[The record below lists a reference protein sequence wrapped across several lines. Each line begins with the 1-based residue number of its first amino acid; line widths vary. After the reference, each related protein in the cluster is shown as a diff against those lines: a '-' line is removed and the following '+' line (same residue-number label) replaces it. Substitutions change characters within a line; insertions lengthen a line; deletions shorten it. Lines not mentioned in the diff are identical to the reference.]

1 MTCRLTQ
8 FIRLPGPIPDQC
20 SLFRRRKKSVICG
33 KLAICVGVLLVGA
46 LQAFAQTRIN
56 VSITATSVPKPLP
69 NQTCKNYDPNQG
81 GFDSVCPSGETQLGS
96 NCECIN
102 IQDARVSGNLW
113 GSAQLLIT
121 EDLGSPTV
129 TPEQNC
135 VPFYGV
141 IYITSGANTDSAA
154 ATKLDVVGLD
164 CDPLATS
171 AAESFRGSFGPNL
184 PMSLTKTSHPSISM
198 TDFGTLKGTVNANG
212 VLRMKLKSPRTSEI
226 GEDTASNPDAKESRR
241 TGCNNPGCRD
251 IDPGN
256 SACDG
261 VNSRTPDAWDPA
273 HGASGNLGSDA
284 IGRGDYDSRDT
295 NPGSPGYGGIDP
307 GNSDPG
313 DSDSDSTRSGHSG
326 SGRIRTDV
334 PAAVAATAVSRLRP
348 QRRQ

>member
-8 FIRLPGPIPDQC
+8 FIRLPRPIPDQC
-20 SLFRRRKKSVICG
+20 SLFRKRKKSVICG

-56 VSITATSVPKPLP
+56 VNITATSVPKPLP
-69 NQTCKNYDPNQG
+69 NQTCKNYDPDQG

-141 IYITSGANTDSAA
+141 IYITSAANTDSAS
-154 ATKLDVVGLD
+154 ATKLDVVGVD

-184 PMSLTKTSHPSISM
+184 PMSLTKESHPSISM
-198 TDFGTLKGTVNANG
+198 TDYGTLKGTVNANG

-226 GEDTASNPDAKESRR
+226 GEDTTSSTGAK
-241 TGCNNPGCRD
+241 
-251 IDPGN
+251 DP
-256 SACDG
+256 
-261 VNSRTPDAWDPA
+261 
-273 HGASGNLGSDA
+273 
-284 IGRGDYDSRDT
+284 
-295 NPGSPGYGGIDP
+295 
-307 GNSDPG
+307 
-313 DSDSDSTRSGHSG
+313 
-326 SGRIRTDV
+326 DV
-334 PAAVAATAVSRLRP
+334 PAAATPAAAVSTPVTRSATASTPVPRTHVTRP
-348 QRRQ
+348 TATPVTSVPTPSVAVPTIPGIPTQVVPATAGSTPVIPNPVIPTPTAPAPVTPAPVASDPTFPPR

>member
-226 GEDTASNPDAKESRR
+226 GEDTASNPGAK
-241 TGCNNPGCRD
+241 
-251 IDPGN
+251 
-256 SACDG
+256 
-261 VNSRTPDAWDPA
+261 
-273 HGASGNLGSDA
+273 
-284 IGRGDYDSRDT
+284 DS
-295 NPGSPGYGGIDP
+295 
-307 GNSDPG
+307 
-313 DSDSDSTRSGHSG
+313 
-326 SGRIRTDV
+326 DV
-334 PAAVAATAVSRLRP
+334 PAATTPAAAISTPVTRPATASTPVPPTHGTPPTAPPVTSVPTPSVAVTTIPGIPTQVVPATEGSTPVIPTPVIPTPTAPAPATPDPVASDPTFPPR
-348 QRRQ
+348 

>member
-8 FIRLPGPIPDQC
+8 FIRLPRPIPDQC
-20 SLFRRRKKSVICG
+20 SLFRKRKKSVICG

-56 VSITATSVPKPLP
+56 VNITATSVPKPLP

-141 IYITSGANTDSAA
+141 IYITSAANTDSAA

-171 AAESFRGSFGPNL
+171 AAESFRGSFAPNL

-198 TDFGTLKGTVNANG
+198 TDFGTVKGTVNANG

-226 GEDTASNPDAKESRR
+226 GEDTTSSPAAK
-241 TGCNNPGCRD
+241 
-251 IDPGN
+251 DP
-256 SACDG
+256 
-261 VNSRTPDAWDPA
+261 
-273 HGASGNLGSDA
+273 
-284 IGRGDYDSRDT
+284 
-295 NPGSPGYGGIDP
+295 
-307 GNSDPG
+307 
-313 DSDSDSTRSGHSG
+313 
-326 SGRIRTDV
+326 DV
-334 PAAVAATAVSRLRP
+334 PAPETSVPSPSVAVTTIPGIPTQVVPATEGSTPVIPAPVIPTPTASAPATPAPVASDPTFPPR
-348 QRRQ
+348 